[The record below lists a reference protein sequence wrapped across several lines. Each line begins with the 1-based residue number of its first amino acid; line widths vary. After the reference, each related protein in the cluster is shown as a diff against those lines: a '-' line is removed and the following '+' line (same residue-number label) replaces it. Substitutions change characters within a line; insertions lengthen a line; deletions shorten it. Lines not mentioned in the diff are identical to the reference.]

1 LVIADP
7 RDIRF
12 GLYGAL
18 AHRMEATG
26 RISSCDNVRNLK
38 SSTVRRC

>member
-26 RISSCDNVRNLK
+26 IGTCDNVRNLK
-38 SSTVRRC
+38 NSTVRRC